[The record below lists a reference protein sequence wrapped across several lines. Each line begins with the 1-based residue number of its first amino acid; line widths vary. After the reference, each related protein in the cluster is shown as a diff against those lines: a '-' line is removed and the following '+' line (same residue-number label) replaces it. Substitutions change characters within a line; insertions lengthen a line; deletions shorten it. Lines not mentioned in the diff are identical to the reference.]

1 MTEHSQDQ
9 SQEHDQEHDH
19 PSVAL
24 YLKVWILLFII
35 SALSYMV
42 DIIDFQGMLR
52 WSLIIIFMILKAGLI
67 MAVFMHFSWE
77 SKTLKVALLVP
88 TFAIPVFMLFMII
101 EANYTFVNRMLHMGG

>member
-1 MTEHSQDQ
+1 MTTHSQ
-9 SQEHDQEHDH
+9 DQEHDH

-42 DIIDFQGMLR
+42 DIMEFQGLLR

-67 MAVFMHFSWE
+67 MAVFMHFAWE

-88 TFAIPVFMLFMII
+88 TFAIVVFVVFMII
-101 EANYTFVNRMLHMGG
+101 EGNYTFVNRMLHMGG